1 MTMEYEQWK
10 RILSTVNEEG
20 NLSKDNVIERIE
32 KALGSR
38 LIELSSQ
45 LSGTHDQE
53 HDELKEKL
61 RLWRESGFLL
71 DYRFGSD
78 IGTLLHIAA
87 RNNYVN
93 IIKPLKDKGT
103 DINIQNERGNTPLH
117 EAVESGC
124 KEAVQSLIENG
135 ADVNAKTEG
144 SEDTPLHFARNAE
157 ITELL
162 IKNGASVNEKN
173 KHGLVPLHNAVECK
187 VGIVG
192 WLIKKVFS
200 ITARDEDKNTPLHND
215 GHTDAVRVLL
225 QAKGIDI
232 NAANEDG
239 LTSLHLAVT
248 RGCTGTVK
256 TLLQAKG
263 INVNAED
270 KNGWT
275 SLHLAVLHGYTDTV
289 KVLLQEERID
299 VNAPSKE
306 RYTPLHLAAL
316 CGNTDIVEILLQTKG
331 IDVNAEDKNGW
342 TPLCMRLATQH
353 TTQYITNVATE
364 AGINVNTTDLS
375 TFLDENSSKKIVD
388 ALMAKSANHLLKS
401 KNGETPMDFDKN
413 GYIRQFLEKK
423 AIKNGLFAGCSTA
436 VLGAAIAVALFATGT
451 VAVELI
457 PIVIAVVAVAIAA
470 LAVGGIT
477 YMMSKP
483 STKMEEAKE
492 EKTAGDERE
501 VPS

>member
-38 LIELSSQ
+38 LIELASQ

-61 RLWRESGFLL
+61 CLWRESGFLL

-93 IIKPLKDKGT
+93 IIKPLKDKGA

-135 ADVNAKTEG
+135 ADVKAKTER

-162 IKNGASVNEKN
+162 IKNGASINEKN
-173 KHGLVPLHNAVECK
+173 KHGCVPLHNAVECK
-187 VGIVG
+187 IDIVG
-192 WLIKKVFS
+192 WSIKKMFNV
-200 ITARDEDKNTPLHND
+200 IARDKDKNTPLHND

-232 NAANEDG
+232 NSANED
-239 LTSLHLAVT
+239 
-248 RGCTGTVK
+248 R
-256 TLLQAKG
+256 Q
-263 INVNAED
+263 
-270 KNGWT
+270 
-275 SLHLAVLHGYTDTV
+275 
-289 KVLLQEERID
+289 
-299 VNAPSKE
+299 
-306 RYTPLHLAAL
+306 TPLHFAASL
-316 CGNTDIVEILLQTKG
+316 GHTDIVKVLLQTKG

-342 TPLCMRLATQH
+342 TPLCMRLAAQYTIQH
-353 TTQYITNVATE
+353 GTQYITDIAKAV
-364 AGINVNTTDLS
+364 GINVSITAPVLL
-375 TFLDENSSKKIVD
+375 LDENNNKKIVD
-388 ALMAKSANHLLKS
+388 ALMEKGANHLLKS

-413 GYIRQFLEKK
+413 GYIKQFLREKALK
-423 AIKNGLFAGCSTA
+423 KSVFYGGSTA
-436 VLGAAIAVALFATGT
+436 LLGAAIAVTLFATGT
-451 VAVELI
+451 VAV
-457 PIVIAVVAVAIAA
+457 AIAA
-470 LAVGGIT
+470 LTVGGIT

>member
-38 LIELSSQ
+38 LIELASQ

-61 RLWRESGFLL
+61 CLWRESGFLL

-87 RNNYVN
+87 RDNYVN
-93 IIKPLKDKGT
+93 IIKPLKDKGA

-135 ADVNAKTEG
+135 AYVKAKTER

-162 IKNGASVNEKN
+162 IKNGASINEKN
-173 KHGLVPLHNAVECK
+173 KHGCVPLHNAVECK
-187 VGIVG
+187 IDIVG
-192 WLIKKVFS
+192 WSIKKMFNV
-200 ITARDEDKNTPLHND
+200 IARDKDKNTPLHND

-232 NAANEDG
+232 NSANED
-239 LTSLHLAVT
+239 
-248 RGCTGTVK
+248 R
-256 TLLQAKG
+256 Q
-263 INVNAED
+263 
-270 KNGWT
+270 
-275 SLHLAVLHGYTDTV
+275 
-289 KVLLQEERID
+289 
-299 VNAPSKE
+299 
-306 RYTPLHLAAL
+306 TPLHFAASL
-316 CGNTDIVEILLQTKG
+316 GHTDIVKVLLQTKG

-342 TPLCMRLATQH
+342 TPLCMRLAAQYTIQH
-353 TTQYITNVATE
+353 GTQYITDIAKAV
-364 AGINVNTTDLS
+364 GINVSITAPVLL
-375 TFLDENSSKKIVD
+375 LDENNNKKIVD
-388 ALMAKSANHLLKS
+388 ALMEKGANHLLKS
-401 KNGETPMDFDKN
+401 KNGETPMDFGKN
-413 GYIRQFLEKK
+413 GYIKQFLREKALK
-423 AIKNGLFAGCSTA
+423 KSVFYGGSTA
-436 VLGAAIAVALFATGT
+436 LLGAAIAVTLFATGT
-451 VAVELI
+451 VAV
-457 PIVIAVVAVAIAA
+457 AIAA
-470 LAVGGIT
+470 LTVGGIT

>member
-1 MTMEYEQWK
+1 MQLAK
-10 RILSTVNEEG
+10 ILSVIDKEEG
-20 NLSKDNVIERIE
+20 LSKDNVIERIE

-38 LIELSSQ
+38 LIELASQ

-61 RLWRESGFLL
+61 RLWRKSGFLL

-135 ADVNAKTEG
+135 ADVNAKTER

-187 VGIVG
+187 VDIVG
-192 WLIKKVFS
+192 WSIKKVFS
-200 ITARDEDKNTPLHND
+200 ITARDEDKNMPLHND

-225 QAKGIDI
+225 QAKGID
-232 NAANEDG
+232 
-239 LTSLHLAVT
+239 
-248 RGCTGTVK
+248 
-256 TLLQAKG
+256 
-263 INVNAED
+263 VNAED

-299 VNAPSKE
+299 VNAPSKREIYPFTFSCIIWQHRYSGDSTTNE
-306 RYTPLHLAAL
+306 R
-316 CGNTDIVEILLQTKG
+316 D
-331 IDVNAEDKNGW
+331 
-342 TPLCMRLATQH
+342 
-353 TTQYITNVATE
+353 
-364 AGINVNTTDLS
+364 
-375 TFLDENSSKKIVD
+375 
-388 ALMAKSANHLLKS
+388 
-401 KNGETPMDFDKN
+401 
-413 GYIRQFLEKK
+413 
-423 AIKNGLFAGCSTA
+423 
-436 VLGAAIAVALFATGT
+436 
-451 VAVELI
+451 
-457 PIVIAVVAVAIAA
+457 
-470 LAVGGIT
+470 
-477 YMMSKP
+477 
-483 STKMEEAKE
+483 
-492 EKTAGDERE
+492 
-501 VPS
+501 